1 MFFIVEKYLLLCKK
15 EIMIECIIQI
25 YKIDNI
31 LVFFKDFLELG
42 FIYIE
47 DMYEKDNQMF
57 DIRS

>member
-1 MFFIVEKYLLLCKK
+1 MSSTVEKHLLLCKK
-15 EIMIECIIQI
+15 ETMIECIIQI

-31 LVFFKDFLELG
+31 SVSFKDFLELG

-47 DMYEKDNQMF
+47 DMYEKDNQTF